1 MISSFLLRL
10 QRMISNN
17 ALLSSTEVAV
27 PGVWY
32 SCIPTTERER
42 VERNTSDSMYF
53 FPVQKQQERALSEL
67 FYNSVG

>member
-53 FPVQKQQERALSEL
+53 FAYKSSR
-67 FYNSVG
+67 SVRSRSSSTTP